1 MVAAQ
6 NDTLWEKSVET
17 MDGYRFRGTARRAM
31 LWCAVAAL
39 TCIGVV
45 GDLNLTASGVRTLI
59 DSALAASAPPD
70 DAQPMSPGQ
79 RVRRPY
85 GWVEIRTFNR
95 SQKSTDAIF
104 EVEFLLINESAES
117 IRSDL
122 SNFVRLIADGIPRA
136 PSSWQVSADKVL
148 PDSAEYC
155 NAKFTV
161 KGRPRAVYV
170 QFGTED
176 SGLNFL
182 RWPG

>member
-1 MVAAQ
+1 MGKTVAAIYACSLRA
-6 NDTLWEKSVET
+6 TWRS
-17 MDGYRFRGTARRAM
+17 AM
-31 LWCAVAAL
+31 LYCAAVAA
-39 TCIGVV
+39 TCIGEV
-45 GDLNLTASGVRTLI
+45 GDLNFESELRIFTES
-59 DSALAASAPPD
+59 ASAAPTPPE

-79 RVRRPY
+79 RVRTPF

-95 SQKSTDAIF
+95 SQKSADTIF
-104 EVEFLLINESAES
+104 EVEFLMVNESTDS

-161 KGRPRAVYV
+161 RGRPRAVYV

-176 SGLNFL
+176 SGLSFL

>member
-1 MVAAQ
+1 MLYCAA
-6 NDTLWEKSVET
+6 
-17 MDGYRFRGTARRAM
+17 
-31 LWCAVAAL
+31 AAA
-39 TCIGVV
+39 TCIAEV
-45 GDLNLTASGVRTLI
+45 GNLSFAGG
-59 DSALAASAPPD
+59 SALAASTPPE

-95 SQKSTDAIF
+95 SQKSADTIF
-104 EVEFLLINESAES
+104 EVEFLMINESAES

-155 NAKFTV
+155 NVKFTV
-161 KGRPRAVYV
+161 RGRPRAVYV

-176 SGLNFL
+176 SGLTFL
-182 RWPG
+182 RWPS